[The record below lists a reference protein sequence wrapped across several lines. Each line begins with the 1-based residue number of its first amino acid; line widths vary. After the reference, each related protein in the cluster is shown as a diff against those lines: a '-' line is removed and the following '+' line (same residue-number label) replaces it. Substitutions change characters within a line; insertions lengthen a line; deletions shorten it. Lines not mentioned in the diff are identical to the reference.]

1 MIARCLERILTVT
14 DFFQRLCNQDS
25 SCAHVIADDDFCCKL
40 FLDSNGGSS
49 LSVQNRDIHA
59 ELLKKAKRL
68 NKLKEK
74 DPRFSKFLEIYE
86 AKIEQT
92 KDEGTRGFVEANE
105 VKDEWTT

>member
-1 MIARCLERILTVT
+1 MKALPLMLYSVKMTARCLERILTVT
-14 DFFQRLCNQDS
+14 DFFQRTQA
-25 SCAHVIADDDFCCKL
+25 AHI
-40 FLDSNGGSS
+40 NGGSS

-74 DPRFSKFLEIYE
+74 DLGFSKFLEIYE